1 MEFEFPIPV
10 SRDDL
15 LNKTGVNQYV
25 VDEVLSPRE
34 IAGAVQD
41 VRTSFRSKGADC
53 LLEFFDGFFSILCLQ
68 KDLDVEIKED
78 AWTHLCKIAASLS
91 TKLPGVL
98 EGEMD
103 PGTRRLN
110 LNLVKMTCYL
120 MCQYMEM
127 FESDETK
134 PSTQQVIN
142 KNRKK
147 KKSSTMTMDWQRE
160 RETGLK
166 SLLNL
171 VQLSIHRLWDP
182 PVVEEEFVSLVTNC
196 CYKMLENPEMTHAV
210 NKDTRDAIC
219 HIIGVMVKRYNHGL
233 GASLKIIQLLQ
244 HFEHLVSPLATA
256 VSVCVQDYSY
266 KSIVA
271 ELIREIGRMD
281 GSDLARDSSGT
292 RAYSVFLVEMTEK
305 CPAAV
310 LPNISL
316 LLGHLDGESYMMR
329 NGVLAA
335 MGEILIRTLSKEGLD
350 DKMKDTRDQFLEHLE
365 DHLHDVHAYVRS
377 KVLQIWFQIVEQK
390 CLPLP
395 HQENLLKLV
404 IGRLEDKSSQ
414 VRKYA
419 IQLITT
425 LLKNNPFAAKL
436 SPEELEVSYQKE
448 VEKLHEMAPDDEE
461 EDRHDA
467 FKAEAEAEWL
477 ALETELRP
485 LIEEQ
490 EEEEENRG
498 SPVSLVSEQDTE
510 DSITE
515 KIYKLLTDKA
525 LKDAVPLIAA
535 ARESFP
541 EIGQEKPTEESEN
554 VAEKTRDDDDDD
566 EMEEDEE
573 SGKKDSPETSVDLLT
588 CLKNIFMEKKHA
600 SHALSAAEGL
610 ESQKD
615 PIVAQEVAKQQ
626 VLVLYL
632 KESLAFA
639 TQLQNAVPV
648 ITLLLGSKNITD
660 VLEAIE
666 FFVTGFEF
674 GLTVTM
680 IGIRRMLPLIWS
692 KESNVKEAV
701 VAAYKR
707 LYLNPQG
714 ANARLNAQAIV
725 KNLSALTMGA
735 TLCDVTSLEGLIV
748 QLVKSGELG
757 QGVIQMLWERFT
769 MKIPGTTPD
778 ESRAAVQLISMAA
791 GADIAVV
798 KTNISVLVKEGLG
811 PRADTDLL
819 LARDSCLALLK
830 LCTPKTMKGDVGS
843 EPYRLPETHEM
854 FTSLSRILVKSAPDL
869 ENRYWIPLMEQA
881 VNVIYKLA
889 ECPDQICGDLI
900 KKLCTEGSVQ
910 TESVLEKDG
919 GTEDNMEEGNP
930 LDTLEKDQE
939 ESSASFASGV
949 LSRLLSLVGHV
960 ALRQL
965 VHLDLAVFGEMKRRR
980 AIQEQKEWIQTPAS
994 KRPKDSTNQET
1005 IEEEMGLAGA
1015 AAEDAESEYI
1025 RKICET
1031 EVVTGNTLLSAFGPL
1046 LAAICSNQ
1054 QKYPDPELQTAA
1066 TLALAKFMM
1075 VSSEFCDGHLQLLFT
1090 MLEKSTSPIIRA
1102 NTIVAMGDLCFRF
1115 PNLIEPWTPHL
1126 YARLRD
1132 ESSEVRKNTMQ
1143 VLTHLILNDM
1153 IKVKGQ
1159 ISEMAI
1165 CIVDGNERIAS
1176 LAKLFFNEL
1185 AKKGNAV
1192 YNIMPDMI
1200 SRLSDPDVGIDEEN
1214 FRTIMKYL
1222 FAFIQKDRHCES
1234 LVEKLCHRFRATRVD
1249 RQWRDL
1255 SFCLS
1260 MLSFSE
1266 KSIAKLHENFL
1277 CFADKLADEEV
1288 YSCFST
1294 IVTKSRSFAKQ
1305 EAKTLIDELE
1315 GRIESCHKKGL
1326 NEDELMEC
1334 AGASPIAKKVKTP
1347 RRPAKTPAK
1356 GKAKKGGRRRVDSSD
1371 EELDAENLTPV
1382 PRTQKTR
1389 GAKKKTARPT
1399 FSDSDDSD
1407 IELFEVDKSSKKKKG
1422 VKQKE
1427 NFVDEDSDSDPPS
1440 PPKQMSKGRNKRRLT
1455 SLHSPLS
1462 LSNTPV

>member
-1 MEFEFPIPV
+1 MSANIPTSADPASIPAITSMFAFALASSKPHTRISMEFEFPIPV

-34 IAGAVQD
+34 IAGAVQ
-41 VRTSFRSKGADC
+41 V
-53 LLEFFDGFFSILCLQ
+53 
-68 KDLDVEIKED
+68 
-78 AWTHLCKIAASLS
+78 AASLS

-134 PSTQQVIN
+134 PSTQQ
-142 KNRKK
+142 NRKK

-510 DSITE
+510 D
-515 KIYKLLTDKA
+515 
-525 LKDAVPLIAA
+525 
-535 ARESFP
+535 RESFP

-666 FFVTGFEF
+666 FFVTG
-674 GLTVTM
+674 
-680 IGIRRMLPLIWS
+680 
-692 KESNVKEAV
+692 
-701 VAAYKR
+701 
-707 LYLNPQG
+707 
-714 ANARLNAQAIV
+714 LNAQAIV

-735 TLCDVTSLEGLIV
+735 TLCDVTSLEGL
-748 QLVKSGELG
+748 
-757 QGVIQMLWERFT
+757 
-769 MKIPGTTPD
+769 
-778 ESRAAVQLISMAA
+778 
-791 GADIAVV
+791 
-798 KTNISVLVKEGLG
+798 
-811 PRADTDLL
+811 
-819 LARDSCLALLK
+819 
-830 LCTPKTMKGDVGS
+830 MKGDVGS

-1214 FRTIMKYL
+1214 FRTIMK
-1222 FAFIQKDRHCES
+1222 
-1234 LVEKLCHRFRATRVD
+1234 VD

-1305 EAKTLIDELE
+1305 EA
-1315 GRIESCHKKGL
+1315 KKGL

-1422 VKQKE
+1422 ELGRLVLIGIGARDPQGVEEFVQPVGHRPQLKTDFVTEHVCVEVKQLE
-1427 NFVDEDSDSDPPS
+1427 VAPRQCIVD
-1440 PPKQMSKGRNKRRLT
+1440 L
-1455 SLHSPLS
+1455 
-1462 LSNTPV
+1462 